1 MAEHLAGCPIAT
13 AAQRPGRVC
22 RRNAVHLGQQIVD
35 AGEPQRSKVSDFAR
49 VDCRHGTG
57 SFMGHR
63 TRHGDERCGDPR
75 RYTEPSPSGGAN
87 AMNSSLPFQSRLAA
101 PCIVACALLS
111 IIGCASSKPASAPA
125 AAPTYSKSAN
135 GTMVPVTIT
144 DSRIIMP
151 TTFPSGQTLF
161 QITNNSKHQRDL
173 QITGDG
179 VDTSLLYPLNP
190 GDSGEMAANL
200 HPGKYKATCL
210 DGSHGSA
217 GVSFSFT
224 VTR

>member
-1 MAEHLAGCPIAT
+1 
-13 AAQRPGRVC
+13 
-22 RRNAVHLGQQIVD
+22 
-35 AGEPQRSKVSDFAR
+35 
-49 VDCRHGTG
+49 
-57 SFMGHR
+57 
-63 TRHGDERCGDPR
+63 
-75 RYTEPSPSGGAN
+75 
-87 AMNSSLPFQSRLAA
+87 
-101 PCIVACALLS
+101 
-111 IIGCASSKPASAPA
+111 
-125 AAPTYSKSAN
+125 
-135 GTMVPVTIT
+135 
-144 DSRIIMP
+144 MP